1 MIDVVPPNIVVTA
14 AEPVVTGGNVDFD
27 APDLFGWLEVASAH
41 DFDTLPFG
49 LVAMAHDGTV
59 VNYNLAE
66 GELTGL
72 TPERVIGRN
81 FFTSVAPCTNNYMVA
96 HRFEAEPE
104 IDTSIDYVFTFKLAP
119 MKVRLRL
126 LKRAGSRRMYLAVKK
141 RD

>member
-1 MIDVVPPNIVVTA
+1 V
-14 AEPVVTGGNVDFD
+14 EPVVTGGPVDFN
-27 APDLFGWLEVASAH
+27 APDLFAWLEAAAAH
-41 DFDTLPFG
+41 DLDTLPFG

-59 VNYNLAE
+59 EDYNRAE
-66 GELTGL
+66 AELTGL

-81 FFTSVAPCTNNYMVA
+81 FFTSVAPCTNNFMVA

-104 IDTSIDYVFTFKLAP
+104 IDASIDYVFTFKLAP

-126 LKRAGSRRMYLAVKK
+126 LKRLGSRRMYLAVKK

>member
-1 MIDVVPPNIVVTA
+1 M
-14 AEPVVTGGNVDFD
+14 EPGLTDGPIDFD
-27 APDLFGWLEVASAH
+27 DPDLFGWLEATAPR
-41 DFDTLPFG
+41 DLDTLSFG

-59 VNYNLAE
+59 EHYNLAE

-72 TPERVIGRN
+72 TPERTIGRN
-81 FFTSVAPCTNNYMVA
+81 FFTSVAPCTNNFMVA

-104 IDTSIDYVFTFKLAP
+104 IDASIDYVFTFRLSP

-126 LKRAGSRRMYLAVKK
+126 LKRFGGRRIYLAVRK